1 MKSPRL
7 HQAVRNRIRQKRGK
21 IAKIKFAI
29 SEVAIGTSIKLNMLG
44 ATPAMIPKKNENMNS
59 SFAPLRSGEK
69 SNITFPMNEQI
80 AAKILIPMITF
91 KKEAVLSCNPP
102 AITPQINT
110 IITKHNTNKSNPAPM
125 RQRYN

>member
-21 IAKIKFAI
+21 IANIKFAI
-29 SEVAIGTSIKLNMLG
+29 SEAAIGTSIKLNMLG

-91 KKEAVLSCNPP
+91 KKEAVLSCN
-102 AITPQINT
+102 TPQINA